1 MSGMPFCASRSSV
14 AAMDPQLDMKHWRF
28 VLIEPSLAPQLLGA
42 AIGTFRENEGVTA
55 IVPVEIADECGLEGS
70 DFSRI
75 TLNVFS
81 DLEETGLTAAVS
93 GALAEARIACNIVA
107 AFHHDHVFVPAGSA
121 ERALEILQALQAAAS
136 RR

>member
-1 MSGMPFCASRSSV
+1 MSGMPFSTGRSSV
-14 AAMDPQLDMKHWRF
+14 AAMDPQPDPQHWRF

-42 AIGTFRENEGVTA
+42 AIGTFREDEGVTA
-55 IVPVEIADECGLEGS
+55 IVPVEIADECGLGGP

-107 AFHHDHVFVPAGSA
+107 TFHHDHVFVPTGSA

-136 RR
+136 PR